1 MNKFN
6 KKTIKGFSL
15 IELSVV
21 IVIVMVMIAG
31 LLQSSRIIG
40 SMRINTARNVTQSS
54 AMPWVNYI
62 VSWQDSTAED
72 AFKEEETDDG
82 DKISRWNGA
91 EVRYSDRINFI
102 QNTADNQPMYKANGM
117 FGLPSVLF
125 DGTNDFFESERSEQ
139 DVLTYRSASI
149 FGAFEVT
156 DVNSTDKRTIFFNPA
171 DTCGME
177 LEISHN
183 SDNKSGNLAVS
194 SNGGCGGTPNAT
206 SSPFG
211 FFVNNEK
218 VILSIIIY
226 STPTDLGSTA
236 NIKFFKN
243 GYLQDSNQVGSNSY
257 NSAII
262 NSLKSYSANYHKFYL
277 GSTKATENSIP
288 KNFFKGIIGELIIFN
303 RSVNNDDRKEIE
315 RYLGR
320 KWGVKVNYGL

>member
-6 KKTIKGFSL
+6 KKLSKGFSL
-15 IELSVV
+15 VELSVV
-21 IVIVMVMIAG
+21 VVIVMVMISG

-40 SMRINTARNVTQSS
+40 SMRVNTARNVTQSS

-91 EVRYSDRINFI
+91 EVRYSDRINLI
-102 QNTADNQPMYKANGM
+102 QSNSNNQASYKANGM

-125 DGTNDFFESERSEQ
+125 DGTDDFFESERTEQ

-149 FGAFEVT
+149 FGVFEAVEINT
-156 DVNSTDKRTIFFNPA
+156 TDKRTIFFNPA
-171 DTCGME
+171 DNCGLE
-177 LEISHN
+177 LEISHS

-194 SNGGCGGTPNAT
+194 SNSGCGGTPNAT

-218 VILSIIIY
+218 VVMSIIIF
-226 STPTDLGSTA
+226 SSPTDLGSTA

-243 GYLQDSNQVGSNSY
+243 GFLLDSNQVGSNSY
-257 NSAII
+257 NSSLI
-262 NSLKSYSANYHKFYL
+262 NTLKSYSANSHKFYL
-277 GSTKATENSIP
+277 GATKATENSQP
-288 KNFFKGIIGELIIFN
+288 KNFFKGMIGELIIFN
-303 RSVNNDDRKEIE
+303 RSLNNEDRKEIE
-315 RYLGR
+315 KYLGR

>member
-40 SMRINTARNVTQSS
+40 SMRVNTARNVTQSS

-102 QNTADNQPMYKANGM
+102 QNTADNQPIYKANGM

-194 SNGGCGGTPNAT
+194 SNSGCGGTPNAT

-236 NIKFFKN
+236 NIKFYKN